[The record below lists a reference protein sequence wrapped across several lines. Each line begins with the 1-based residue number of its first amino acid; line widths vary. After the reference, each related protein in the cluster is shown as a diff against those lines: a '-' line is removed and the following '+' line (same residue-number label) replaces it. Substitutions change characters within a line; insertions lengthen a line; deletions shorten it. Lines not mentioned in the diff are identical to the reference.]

1 MNVDRQTHVAE
12 IERTAA
18 ERADED
24 PAAILA
30 AWINEHPRFRLYRSR
45 LSYAEGLTLAY
56 RQMFS
61 RDLKLV
67 NEVVTGGCFWPP
79 EGTVDELATEC
90 RALIADQKTLIALD
104 LIPAVDV
111 RRCQI
116 AAAHGVLSDLTQIE
130 AAPRQDYGVDIS
142 DQLVGRENRH
152 GDLYRCGECGA
163 QRVGDLPDCPR
174 GTLNRCDVLVGIE
187 Q

>member
-12 IERTAA
+12 ILR
-18 ERADED
+18 
-24 PAAILA
+24 LA
-30 AWINEHPRFRLYRSR
+30 TPDDSNVVLANWINEHPRFRLYRSR

-79 EGTVDELATEC
+79 EGTVDDLATEC
-90 RALIADQKTLIALD
+90 RRLIHDQKTMIELD

-130 AAPRQDYGVDIS
+130 TPSRQDYGPGTDVYTCDACKAS
-142 DQLVGRENRH
+142 APD
-152 GDLYRCGECGA
+152 
-163 QRVGDLPDCPR
+163 DLPACPR
-174 GTLNRCDVLVGIE
+174 PTIRDCDVTCETVR
-187 Q
+187 